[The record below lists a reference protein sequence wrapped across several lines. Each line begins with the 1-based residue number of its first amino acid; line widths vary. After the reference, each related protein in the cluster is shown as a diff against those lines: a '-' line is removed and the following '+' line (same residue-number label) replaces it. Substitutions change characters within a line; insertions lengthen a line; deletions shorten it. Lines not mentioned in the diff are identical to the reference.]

1 MQQISRQKTYYW
13 QVFMSVAASVFGV
26 QSDKNYHRDFK
37 QQSFIP
43 YLCIG
48 VIFVVCL
55 VLFLIMI
62 VNLIV

>member
-1 MQQISRQKTYYW
+1 MQLINQQKSYYW

-26 QSDKNYHRDFK
+26 QSDKNYRRDFK

-43 YLCIG
+43 YIFVG

-55 VLFLIMI
+55 VLFLVVI
-62 VNLIV
+62 VNLVV